1 MCLTAIATFSVNIS
15 PLKTGTGLP
24 FSHGIEISP
33 EDYCAD
39 SYIKY
44 NCAFTTASAPL
55 TFTNRNN
62 SSSGTIRTGGHC
74 MRLLQKTNPGIV
86 VRDGKVTGIAPV
98 RSFMLVAD
106 NFPSG
111 VHSNAHCF
119 IRLRKL
125 VI

>member
-1 MCLTAIATFSVNIS
+1 MCLTAIASFSVNIS
-15 PLKTGTGLP
+15 SLETGTGLP
-24 FSHGIEISP
+24 FSHEIEISP
-33 EDYCAD
+33 EDHCED

-62 SSSGTIRTGGHC
+62 GSSGSIRTGGHS
-74 MRLLQKTNPGIV
+74 MRALQKTNPGIV

-98 RSFMLVAD
+98 RSFMLDAD
-106 NFPSG
+106 SFPSG
-111 VHSNAHCF
+111 MHSSAHCF